1 MFYFC
6 LIYSVAVEHEEAL
19 LPQPQIPS
27 VEPPE
32 QVVSCEPFFMAAFM
46 ANPANASPTNITA
59 IPSTIRNCVIVR
71 SFNYCDSKVT
81 MQIYCNIK

>member
-1 MFYFC
+1 
-6 LIYSVAVEHEEAL
+6 
-19 LPQPQIPS
+19 
-27 VEPPE
+27 
-32 QVVSCEPFFMAAFM
+32 MAAFM

-71 SFNYCDSKVT
+71 SFNYCDLKVT